1 MAERPLD
8 SQSIKEIARTV
19 KVHPT
24 CCPSYESSNIGI
36 AHKGQLMLYALRETI
51 IRHVKKGWAHMI
63 INEDDEVL
71 EHPVE
76 LERAKEVT
84 VKILIG

>member
-1 MAERPLD
+1 
-8 SQSIKEIARTV
+8 
-19 KVHPT
+19 
-24 CCPSYESSNIGI
+24 
-36 AHKGQLMLYALRETI
+36 
-51 IRHVKKGWAHMI
+51 MI
-63 INEDDEVL
+63 INEDNEVL